1 LLLNGR
7 EIICQSADCVN
18 KGGFFMPDNKCNEC
32 GHQHDH
38 DYDEM
43 DNIIELTGENGET
56 IQVEFLATVKVD
68 DQEYAIMQT
77 LDDYDDEDTVA
88 EIVIMRLEYDDND
101 DEYYLIAEE
110 DEDVQQRVFEAFHKS
125 ALEEEE

>member
-1 LLLNGR
+1 
-7 EIICQSADCVN
+7 
-18 KGGFFMPDNKCNEC
+18 MPDNKCNEC
-32 GHQHDH
+32 GHQHDHDHDH

-77 LDDYDDEDTVA
+77 LDYDDEDEA
-88 EIVIMRLEYDDND
+88 EVVIMRLEYDGND

-110 DEDVQQRVFEAFHKS
+110 DEDVQQRVFDAFQKA

>member
-1 LLLNGR
+1 
-7 EIICQSADCVN
+7 
-18 KGGFFMPDNKCNEC
+18 MPDNKCNEC
-32 GHQHDH
+32 GHQHDHDH

-77 LDDYDDEDTVA
+77 LDYDDEDEA
-88 EIVIMRLEYDDND
+88 EVVIMRLEYDGND

-110 DEDVQQRVFEAFHKS
+110 DEDVQQRVFDAFQKA

>member
-1 LLLNGR
+1 
-7 EIICQSADCVN
+7 
-18 KGGFFMPDNKCNEC
+18 MPDNKCNEC

-77 LDDYDDEDTVA
+77 LDYDDEDEA
-88 EIVIMRLEYDDND
+88 EVVIMRLEYDGND

-110 DEDVQQRVFEAFHKS
+110 DEDVQQRVFDAFQKA

>member
-1 LLLNGR
+1 
-7 EIICQSADCVN
+7 
-18 KGGFFMPDNKCNEC
+18 
-32 GHQHDH
+32 
-38 DYDEM
+38 M

-110 DEDVQQRVFEAFHKS
+110 DEDVQ
-125 ALEEEE
+125 

>member
-1 LLLNGR
+1 ML
-7 EIICQSADCVN
+7 
-18 KGGFFMPDNKCNEC
+18 DNKCNEC
-32 GHQHDH
+32 GHQHDHDHDH

-77 LDDYDDEDTVA
+77 LDYDDEDEA
-88 EIVIMRLEYDDND
+88 EVVIMRLEYDGND

-110 DEDVQQRVFEAFHKS
+110 DEDVQQRVFDAFQKA